1 MTDAAF
7 RVLIEHAADLIVV
20 VGSDGAVRYVSP
32 SAGRLGYAA
41 DWAGKPV
48 GGVVH
53 PDDRAALLATV
64 ADPAA
69 GPVECRLPLADGSW
83 RPVEA
88 AAVDLR
94 ADPAVGGLMIDFRDV
109 TARKHA
115 EEQLQ
120 ALNADLE
127 RRVAE
132 RTAEVVAAHREMA
145 ERASRHRAIF
155 EGTSHAVYIKDPHGR
170 YMMINPAGARFLGK
184 PVEEVLGRTDAEL
197 SDPQCAAE
205 LMANDR
211 RVLDEGTVRAM
222 EETVTT
228 AGVTRHF
235 VSTKGPY
242 YDADGNLAGVFGI
255 SRDVTD
261 RKQAEDAV
269 RAAAEKLRSVTASI
283 PGVVYRMRAN
293 LLTREVVHEFVSD
306 GARELTGLDPEAVLA
321 DANQFTRLIHPDDLP
336 AMEVALLGAIQSGA
350 ATDVEYRLRHP
361 DGSLRWVRGRVRV
374 SGRSPDGWVVF
385 DGFSLDIT
393 TQKEAERHVRENDAK
408 FRALFEGTSAGVVLV
423 DAEADRIL
431 DCNEA
436 LLAIVGCPRDEVVG
450 HPPVRFAAPVQAG
463 GVTREELRARNK
475 AFVLGGRGHRQEI
488 LMRRADGAEFPA
500 ELVLNPFALNGR
512 PVLLAIITD
521 ITERKRA
528 EEALRQAAQAA
539 EAASRAKSEFLAHM
553 SHEIRTPMNG
563 IVGLTELA
571 LDSGPPS
578 EQREYLELIRCSA
591 DALLTILNDLLDLS
605 KIEAGRLELERVGFG
620 LRRLLDDALRPF
632 AVQARAKGLALHCR
646 VEPDVPDA
654 LTGDPNRLRQVL
666 LNLVGNAIKF
676 TGDGSVSVLVR
687 RQETGD
693 RGQAEEAARSS
704 ASCLLSPASCLLSFE
719 VTDTGIG
726 IAPEVQERVFR
737 AFEQAD
743 SSMTRRYGGTGLGL
757 TIAARLTALMGGT
770 IGVRSTPG
778 QGSTFTFTI
787 RCDRGPERP
796 AEPAPTASDSQ
807 VPARRLRILLA
818 EDHEVNQVLARRLL
832 ERRGHEV
839 VVADDGRKALAALE
853 RGGFDLALLDVQ
865 MPELDGLTV
874 VSRWRERER
883 ATGRRLPIL
892 ALTAFSMKGDRRRCL
907 AAGMDGYLSKP
918 IRADD
923 LYAAIDR
930 YAAPAAQPP
939 PTDGSLLDRAT
950 LRAAC
955 GGDQELL
962 DEITAVFRAKAPG
975 LLAGVRDALA
985 RRDTAALARAA
996 HACKGVVATF
1006 SGAAAATAR
1015 TLEQLGRG
1023 GSLDGADAACGELA
1037 DQLTRLDAELI
1048 GLRVD
1053 QLA

>member
-20 VGSDGAVRYVSP
+20 VGSDGVVRYVSP

-41 DWAGKPV
+41 DWAGRPV
-48 GGVVH
+48 GDVVH
-53 PDDRAALLATV
+53 PDDRPALLA
-64 ADPAA
+64 AISDPAA
-69 GPVECRLPLADGSW
+69 AAVECRLPLADGSW
-83 RPVEA
+83 RSVEA
-88 AAVDLR
+88 ATVDLR
-94 ADPAVGGLMIDFRDV
+94 SDPAVGGLMIDFRDV

-120 ALNADLE
+120 ALNAELE
-127 RRVAE
+127 RRVAG

-170 YMMINPAGARFLGK
+170 YTMINPAGAKFLGR
-184 PVEEVLGRTDAEL
+184 PVEEVIGHTDSEL
-197 SDPQCAAE
+197 SDPDSAAAIT
-205 LMANDR
+205 ANDR
-211 RVLDEGTVRAM
+211 RVLVERTVRAM

-242 YDADGNLAGVFGI
+242 YDADGNLAGLFGI

-261 RKQAEDAV
+261 RKQTEDAV

-293 LLTREVVHEFVSD
+293 LLTREVAHEFVSD

-321 DANQFTRLIHPDDLP
+321 DATQFTRLIHPDDLP
-336 AMEVALLGAIQSGA
+336 AMEIALLGAIRSGA
-350 ATDVEYRLRHP
+350 ATDVEYRLRRP

-374 SGRSPDGWVVF
+374 SQRAADGWVVF
-385 DGFSLDIT
+385 DGFSMDIT
-393 TQKEAERHVRENDAK
+393 RQKEAERQVRENDAK

-436 LLAIVGCPRDEVVG
+436 LLAILGCPRDEVVG
-450 HPPVRFAAPVQAG
+450 QPPLRFAAPLQAG
-463 GVTREELRARNK
+463 GVRREELRERNM
-475 AFVLGGRGHRQEI
+475 AVVLGSRGHREEI
-488 LMRRADGAEFPA
+488 LMRRADGTEFPA
-500 ELVLNPFALNGR
+500 ELVLNPFALDGR
-512 PVLLAIITD
+512 RTVLAIITD
-521 ITERKRA
+521 ITARKRA

-539 EAASRAKSEFLAHM
+539 EAASRAKTEFLAHM

-563 IVGLTELA
+563 ILGLTELA
-571 LDSGPPS
+571 LDSDPPA
-578 EQREYLELIRCSA
+578 EQREYLELVRGSA

-605 KIEAGRLELERVGFG
+605 KIEAGKLELERVGFG

-632 AVQARAKGLALHCR
+632 AVQARGKGLAFECR
-646 VEPDVPDA
+646 VDPDVPDS

-666 LNLVGNAIKF
+666 LNLVGNANKF
-676 TGDGSVSVLVR
+676 TDAGGVTVSV
-687 RQETGD
+687 
-693 RGQAEEAARSS
+693 RGHVA
-704 ASCLLSPASCLLSFE
+704 PASPVTLSFE

-778 QGSTFTFTI
+778 QGSTFTFTV
-787 RCDRGPERP
+787 RFERGPDRP
-796 AEPAPTASDSQ
+796 ADPTPTARASPSA
-807 VPARRLRILLA
+807 ARRLRVLLA

-839 VVADDGRKALAALE
+839 VVVDDGREALAALE

-865 MPELDGLTV
+865 MPEMDGLTV
-874 VSRWRERER
+874 VGRLRDAERG
-883 ATGRRLPIL
+883 TGRRLPVL
-892 ALTAFSMKGDRRRCL
+892 ALTAFSMKGDRQRCL

-918 IRADD
+918 IRAAE

-930 YAAPAAQPP
+930 YAAPAAPEP

-955 GGDQELL
+955 GGDQGLL
-962 DEITAVFRAKAPG
+962 DEITAVFRAKAPA

-985 RRDTAALARAA
+985 RRDPAALERAA

-1015 TLEQLGRG
+1015 ALEQLGRG
-1023 GSLDGADAACGELA
+1023 GSLDGAETAGAELA

-1053 QLA
+1053 RLG